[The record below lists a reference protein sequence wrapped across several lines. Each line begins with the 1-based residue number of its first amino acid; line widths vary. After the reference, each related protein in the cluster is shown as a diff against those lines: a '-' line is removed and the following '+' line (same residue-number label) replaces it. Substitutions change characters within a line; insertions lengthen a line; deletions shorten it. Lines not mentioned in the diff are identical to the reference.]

1 MSKSYIKNSE
11 VNEQK
16 FFNYQSINFRYN
28 IMQQI
33 ERIGQIPNTSTDSV
47 STLALRFSMAVFI
60 LDAMLNPYKDQK
72 FFEETETKEMRI
84 LKSSNSDNDKI
95 LYCTKYL
102 TSLMNLLDR
111 LDLLLARTAIQIIDF
126 QEKKGMGRILYDMA
140 PINSDID
147 SDKVTL

>member
-1 MSKSYIKNSE
+1 
-11 VNEQK
+11 
-16 FFNYQSINFRYN
+16 
-28 IMQQI
+28 MQQI

-72 FFEETETKEMRI
+72 FFEETESKEMRI
-84 LKSSNSDNDKI
+84 LKASSNNSDNDKI
-95 LYCTKYL
+95 LYCTRYL

>member
-1 MSKSYIKNSE
+1 
-11 VNEQK
+11 
-16 FFNYQSINFRYN
+16 
-28 IMQQI
+28 MQQI

-60 LDAMLNPYKDQK
+60 LDAMLHPYKDQK

-84 LKSSNSDNDKI
+84 LKSSSINSDNDKI

-111 LDLLLARTAIQIIDF
+111 LDLLLSRTAIQIIDF

-140 PINSDID
+140 PINSDAD
-147 SDKVTL
+147 RVTI